1 MSKNKHK
8 KGKDTFQETFTLPII
23 QYLTNNPN
31 QSFNYKQLAFQLN
44 IVDDYGKGQLAKLL
58 AELVEKGQIKETD
71 KGKFKISH
79 QSHYYEGKMD
89 ITMSGKAYFICD
101 ELENDIHIPGRNLN
115 HALHGDQVRVYS
127 YHRQR
132 SNTKREGDVV
142 EILKRAK
149 TEFVG
154 TIQLHKNHAFVIP
167 DDVRMYSDFFI
178 PLKHV
183 NDAKDG
189 DKVVVKL
196 TDWPA
201 NSKNPFG
208 KILDVLGKPGDHN
221 TEIHSILLEY
231 GLPYKFPDG
240 VEEEANEINIEITAE
255 EIAKRRDMRQ
265 ALTFTI
271 DPKDAKDF
279 DDAISFEILPNGHY
293 EIGIH
298 IADVSHYV
306 VPGTKLDK
314 EAYNRATS
322 VYLVDRVV
330 PMLPEILSNNVCSL
344 RPNEDKLTFSA
355 VFEMNRKAEVIK
367 QWFGRTII
375 HSDKRYAYEDAQEII
390 EMNEKGSDNTPLE
403 FAILELDALA
413 KILRGKRVKAGAI
426 TFDKL
431 EVRFELNTFNEPIQI
446 LFKHSKDANKLIEEF
461 MLLANRKVAEFIGQ
475 KSIGVPSNKT
485 FVYRIHDEP
494 NVEKLAQLQQIIG
507 KFGYKIDTRSTEK
520 LAQSLN
526 KLLEDIKDKPE
537 ENMIETLTIR
547 SMAKAIY
554 TTKNIGH
561 YGLAFEYYT
570 HFTSPIRRYPDVM
583 VHRLLQHYLDGKK
596 SPAMAVYEEQSKHS
610 SEREGLATKAERDS
624 IKYMQVK
631 YMQNHV
637 HEQFEGVV
645 SGVTEWGIFVELTDN
660 MCEGLVRTK
669 EIKDDYYLYDEKQV
683 ALVGQATKNLIRLG
697 DKVKVKVKHT
707 DLEKKQLDFT
717 LVD

>member
-8 KGKDTFQETFTLPII
+8 KGKDTFPEMFTLPII

-101 ELENDIHIPGRNLN
+101 ELENDIHIPSRNLN

-154 TIQLHKNHAFVIP
+154 TIQLQKNHAFVIP

-189 DKVVVKL
+189 EKVVVKL

-208 KILDVLGKPGDHN
+208 KIIDVLGKPGDHN

-279 DDAISFEILPNGHY
+279 DDAISFEKLPNGHY

-306 VPGTKLDK
+306 IPGTKLDK

-355 VFEMNRKAEVIK
+355 VFEINKNAEVIK

-375 HSDKRYAYEDAQEII
+375 HSDKRYAYEDAQVII
-390 EMNEKGSDNTPLE
+390 EKNEKTSDTTSLE

-494 NVEKLAQLQQIIG
+494 NVEKLTQLQQIIG

-596 SPAMAVYEEQSKHS
+596 SPSMAVYEEQSKHS

-631 YMQNHV
+631 YMQNHL
-637 HEQFEGVV
+637 HEQFDGVV